1 MITYTIYNARSIP
14 PSSFSNL
21 SVFITFGLKVAHYKI
36 TPENRNQRRNVY
48 EHKVKKVRIGN
59 KNESVQSSKG

>member
-1 MITYTIYNARSIP
+1 MGKNHASQYANFGSLRIH
-14 PSSFSNL
+14 NL
-21 SVFITFGLKVAHYKI
+21 VAHYKI

-48 EHKVKKVRIGN
+48 EHKVKKVRIEN